1 MSKLM
6 GPYNT
11 NDRFYGV
18 VVSTLDFESSDLG
31 STPVT
36 LSAEAQAAKM
46 EGVNYETLAIKQNS
60 SVVYLY
66 LNRPRQRNALSR
78 EFFSEFPKALASL
91 DQNPSVSVIVLS
103 GTGDHFCS
111 GIDLTTFASI
121 KNQSG
126 SLRPGRANEWLR
138 RDIKFLQDAITAIEL
153 CRKPVIAAIR
163 GACIGGGIDIV
174 TACDVRYCTEEAF
187 FSVKEVDL
195 AITADLGTLQRLPA
209 IVGFGNAMELSLTGR
224 RFSGQEAKELGLVSR
239 VFGSK
244 EELGEGVRLIAEGI
258 AAKSP
263 LAVIGTKSVVLKSR
277 DMNVDQGLDYVA
289 TWNSAMLMSDDLTE
303 AISAQL
309 QKRKPAFAKL

>member
-1 MSKLM
+1 
-6 GPYNT
+6 
-11 NDRFYGV
+11 
-18 VVSTLDFESSDLG
+18 
-31 STPVT
+31 
-36 LSAEAQAAKM
+36 M

-60 SVVYLY
+60 PVVYLY

-174 TACDVRYCTEEAF
+174 TACDVRYCTEDAF

-224 RFSGQEAKELGLVSR
+224 TFSGQEAKELGLVSR

-263 LAVIGTKSVVLKSR
+263 LAVIGTKSVLLKSR